1 MSRFM
6 GCEENDHNIDAEE
19 KEHYMFALPAEV
31 PVSD

>member
-1 MSRFM
+1 M

-19 KEHYMFALPAEV
+19 MENHKKYMFALPAEV